1 MMINIALIG
10 WPSLSPDLNLVDNMW
25 GILARKV
32 YQNNRQFQTVSE
44 LQAAILQGWVD
55 IDVIIL
61 KSLITSMPTRIL
73 EVIRRNGCHIKYKI
87 INYVLLIYHV
97 VKIKILLDC
106 FLRIAHH
113 KTRYLTFFQNSFII
127 INSHY

>member
-1 MMINIALIG
+1 MINIALIG

-61 KSLITSMPTRIL
+61 KSLIISIPTRIF
-73 EVIRRNGCHIKYKI
+73 EVIRHKGYHIKY
-87 INYVLLIYHV
+87 
-97 VKIKILLDC
+97 
-106 FLRIAHH
+106 
-113 KTRYLTFFQNSFII
+113 
-127 INSHY
+127 